1 MIDFADAGNYIITLV
16 LIDSRDYFPKGRSYT
31 IKMEVVPDLMDLL
44 DYQNAL
50 ALLAQKNAA
59 KALSAQDIKDELRLA
74 NENKEQALPIL
85 PPSARVTISS
95 GGDLK
100 IIFNKAI
107 NFKPDF

>member
-1 MIDFADAGNYIITLV
+1 
-16 LIDSRDYFPKGRSYT
+16 
-31 IKMEVVPDLMDLL
+31 MEVVPDLMDLL